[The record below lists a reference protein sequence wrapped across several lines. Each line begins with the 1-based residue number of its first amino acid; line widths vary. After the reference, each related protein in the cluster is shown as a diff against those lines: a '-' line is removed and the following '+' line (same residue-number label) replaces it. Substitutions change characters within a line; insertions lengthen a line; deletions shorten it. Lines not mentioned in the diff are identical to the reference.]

1 MVKVNIISGFLGAG
15 KTTLIKKLLTGSV
28 AKEKI
33 ILLENEYGEVGVD
46 GSFMKDSGIIVD
58 ELNSGCI
65 CCTLVGD
72 FQKAVDDL
80 IAKYHP
86 DRLLIEPSGVG
97 KLSEILAAVE
107 RAKERHSDLVV
118 TGCATVVDAGK
129 CRMYMK
135 NFGEFFLDQIKTSAT
150 VIFSRTQLLSAER
163 IEKSRALVEEQ
174 HPGVRI
180 VTTPWDDLSA
190 DTLLEVIESGK
201 PMEIHLD
208 DDDDDDDEDEHE
220 HHHHHH
226 DHDDHDHEDGVCPCC
241 GGHHDDDDDD
251 DHEQFD
257 EGEALLALGAAI
269 QRIAYALHNEPFFPI
284 GRTYRGTVQLRMVHS
299 DSSLRYFPLWGWL
312 AHITNNSQ
320 RSRIDIVCSTRC
332 SASIAPM
339 MFHPPFSS
347 QPRIKLFQYDCITPL
362 HTITTVRFRN
372 MR

>member
-220 HHHHHH
+220 HHHHH

-251 DHEQFD
+251 DHDHEHHHHHHHHGHDADEVFVSVGVETANRYEQDEVKAMLDKLSDEEEYGTVLRAKGVLQNAAGDWFQFD
-257 EGEALLALGAAI
+257 YVPGESQFRPGTPDYTGRLCV
-269 QRIAYALHNEPFFPI
+269 I
-284 GRTYRGTVQLRMVHS
+284 G
-299 DSSLRYFPLWGWL
+299 
-312 AHITNNSQ
+312 AHIDEKAL
-320 RSRIDIVCSTRC
+320 RE
-332 SASIAPM
+332 
-339 MFHPPFSS
+339 
-347 QPRIKLFQYDCITPL
+347 LFKA
-362 HTITTVRFRN
+362 
-372 MR
+372 